1 VRLLVGLVALDPTM
15 KAVLSSG
22 RCRMGVAG
30 LSVPFPRRRHR
41 SIWPGS
47 TLSVRGASCHTIPEP
62 EVEGE
67 KIDPLS
73 FCELGPT

>member
-1 VRLLVGLVALDPTM
+1 M

-22 RCRMGVAG
+22 RCRIGAAG

-47 TLSVRGASCHTIPEP
+47 TLSVRGLASCHTIPEP

-67 KIDPLS
+67 KINLS
-73 FCELGPT
+73 RLFCELGPT